1 MDKTNTK
8 VKRSYASMV
17 NPIFKLEKNSW
28 TVAIAM
34 VTVTALFRTALDG
47 KLKLMELKRL
57 ARGKERAL
65 TGMS

>member
-1 MDKTNTK
+1 
-8 VKRSYASMV
+8 
-17 NPIFKLEKNSW
+17 
-28 TVAIAM
+28 M